1 MEYMDFWDRLKY
13 KMKDL
18 DLTHEEVARKLGI
31 PFGTFKNWLLRQT
44 YPDAREAADIA
55 KLLHTTVEYLVNG
68 AEESVKPADDEQ
80 RLLDGYRRLSKYDKG
95 QIMIIVDAWNRKY
108 TDK

>member
-1 MEYMDFWDRLKY
+1 MNFWDRLKDTI
-13 KMKDL
+13 KDR
-18 DLTHEEVARKLGI
+18 DLTHEEVARRLKI

-44 YPDAREAADIA
+44 YPDAREVVDIA

-68 AEESVKPADDEQ
+68 ATEERIKLTDDEQ

-108 TDK
+108 RDP